1 MPFVQAPINYAAQYG
16 RELANAYPYLSYYGD
31 LWNAGESQRFRPLN
45 GKTVYIPMMAT
56 SGARKTDRDRI
67 NGVFTRNAN
76 LEWQAATLDMDREW
90 DTLVDPMDMVESND
104 VFTIANITATF
115 NQFQKTP
122 EMDAYMSAKLAGFA
136 SAFGGVSTTPLTK
149 DNILEQWDNALAYM
163 TNQRVNR
170 DRVRCKITPD
180 AYKALKEAAGITRF
194 VNADTGIRNVDR
206 NIGRLDGV
214 LIEEVPS
221 DMMQTNYDFTEGWA
235 VAAGAQQINFLLYD
249 PMALAAPVVYDTSM
263 ISPPSAQTKGKWLYY
278 ERYYYGVF
286 CLLQRRAGVYAHLG
300 AAPDLG
306 ALTVTTAAG
315 ADNAGDMLLTVSGD
329 LVSAMGTQGL
339 KLVYSAG
346 NAAAVS
352 LTYGAVPPSGNTWT
366 DMQGSTTTVTEQ
378 TAGKYVTVALVNK
391 QTGFVVAGGSAI
403 EVVKA

>member
-45 GKTVYIPMMAT
+45 GKTVYIPSMRT
-56 SGARKTDRDRI
+56 SGARATNRDQI
-67 NGVFTRNAN
+67 TGVFNRNAN
-76 LEWQAATLDMDREW
+76 LEWQAAELDMDREW
-90 DTLVDPMDMVESND
+90 DTLVDPMDMVESNE

-122 EMDAYMSAKLAGFA
+122 EMDAYMSYKLAGFA
-136 SAFGGVSTTPLTK
+136 SRFGGVSTTALTK

-170 DRVRCKITPD
+170 DRVRCKMTP
-180 AYKALKEAAGITRF
+180 ATYKLLKEAAGLTRF
-194 VNADTGIRNVDR
+194 VQVGTGIRDVDR
-206 NIGRLDGV
+206 TVGKLDGV

-221 DMMQTNYDFTEGWA
+221 DMMMTAYDFTTGWLPLST
-235 VAAGAQQINFLLYD
+235 AQQMNFVLYD
-249 PMALAAPVVYDTSM
+249 AMALAAPVVYDTSM
-263 ISPPSAQTKGKWLYY
+263 ISPPTAQSKGKWLYY

-286 CLLQRRAGVYAHLG
+286 CLMQRGAGVYAHLG
-300 AAPDLG
+300 TAPSLG
-306 ALTVTTAAG
+306 ALTVTTQAG
-315 ADNAGDMLLTVSGD
+315 TENAGDMVLNVSGD
-329 LVSAMGTQGL
+329 LVSAMGVEGL

-346 NAAAVS
+346 NDAAVK
-352 LTYGAVPPSGNTWT
+352 LTYGAVPPTANTWVEMDGNTV
-366 DMQGSTTTVTEQ
+366 TVTGQ
-378 TAGKYVTVALVNK
+378 TAGKYVTVAQVNK
-391 QTGFVVAGGSAI
+391 QTGFVVAGGSAV